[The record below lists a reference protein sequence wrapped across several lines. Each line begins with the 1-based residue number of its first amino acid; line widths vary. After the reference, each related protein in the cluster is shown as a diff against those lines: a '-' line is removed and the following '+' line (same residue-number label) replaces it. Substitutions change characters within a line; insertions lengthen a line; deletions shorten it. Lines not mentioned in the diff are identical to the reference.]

1 MNRGTV
7 LRWLAVIEA
16 VTLLILVLVAVP
28 LKHFAGIAE
37 ATRIVGPVHGLAFI
51 AFCWAVI
58 RSSSEGWLSKRDV
71 TRLLIGAF
79 IPFGGIV
86 NERWLQGRLTE
97 AKVDAL

>member
-1 MNRGTV
+1 
-7 LRWLAVIEA
+7 
-16 VTLLILVLVAVP
+16 LISL
-28 LKHFAGIAE
+28 HSAG
-37 ATRIVGPVHGLAFI
+37 
-51 AFCWAVI
+51 
-58 RSSSEGWLSKRDV
+58 RSYDRYREGGFSKRDV